1 MYQALLDFIARF
13 FSSQEARSAA
23 RLKESELV
31 VKMSMELAAKL
42 TTRLEVVEAT
52 LRVVMAELDEYKS
65 HRFTDQATIADLQ
78 RRLTASEE
86 KEKSYERTIAE
97 LRGRIAE
104 LEVRNGNGH

>member
-1 MYQALLDFIARF
+1 
-13 FSSQEARSAA
+13 
-23 RLKESELV
+23 
-31 VKMSMELAAKL
+31 
-42 TTRLEVVEAT
+42 
-52 LRVVMAELDEYKS
+52 MAELDEYKS